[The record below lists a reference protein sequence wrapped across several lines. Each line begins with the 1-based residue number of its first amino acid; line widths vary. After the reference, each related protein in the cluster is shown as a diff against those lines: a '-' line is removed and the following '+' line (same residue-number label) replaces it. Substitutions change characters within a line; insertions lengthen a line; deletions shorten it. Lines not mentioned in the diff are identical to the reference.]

1 MNVQRI
7 GKECN
12 ALSNGHCMHAGYTFS
27 ECWCIIIHNLA
38 VRQHLL

>member
-1 MNVQRI
+1 MTNVQRI

-12 ALSNGHCMHAGYTFS
+12 ALSNGHAGYPFS
-27 ECWCIIIHNLA
+27 KCWSINIHNLA